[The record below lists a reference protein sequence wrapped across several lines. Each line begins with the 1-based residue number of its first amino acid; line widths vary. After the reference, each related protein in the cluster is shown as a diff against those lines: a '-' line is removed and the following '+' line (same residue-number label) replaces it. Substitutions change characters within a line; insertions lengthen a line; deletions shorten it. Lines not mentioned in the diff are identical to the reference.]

1 MKIRYVIPLLLTGI
15 LMGCTQT
22 SEESS
27 TEETNQ
33 TTQENNQQDSG
44 DQEATQSSQAQEGV
58 VFKELNA
65 PWNIVR
71 EGEVFY
77 ITEREGTIVKGEQ
90 DDYERMRLQLKED
103 VLAEGE
109 GGLLGMVLDPDF
121 KDNKTAYVY
130 HTYAKQGQATN
141 RVIAIK
147 EEGDQWTEER
157 VLLDDIPGA
166 TIHNGGRLEWG
177 PEGALYVTAG
187 DAANPELAQDI
198 DSLAGK
204 ILRITS
210 EGKPFEGNQKGYVY
224 SLGHRNPQGLVF
236 VDDQLYASEHGQSGH
251 DEINRIEQK
260 NYGWPTI
267 EGKEQ
272 AEGLVT
278 PWYEVGEQSVAP
290 SGVATAENTLYFA
303 TLVGQRLQTIDL
315 ETKQVKTVVENQ
327 GRIRDVW
334 IDETSIYY
342 ITNNTDGRGNPSA
355 DDDRLVRINR

>member
-1 MKIRYVIPLLLTGI
+1 MKKRWIIPLLLAGG
-15 LMGCTQT
+15 LAGCSQS
-22 SEESS
+22 SEEPP
-27 TEETNQ
+27 TDTKNE
-33 TTQENNQQDSG
+33 
-44 DQEATQSSQAQEGV
+44 QSSNDEAKQNASVQSEV
-58 VFKELNA
+58 LFKELQA
-65 PWNIVR
+65 PWNIIR
-71 EGEVFY
+71 EEETFY
-77 ITEREGTIVKGEQ
+77 ITEREGKIVKGTE
-90 DDYERMRLQLKED
+90 DDYERMPLRLKEA

-109 GGLLGMVLDPDF
+109 GGLLGMVLDPEF
-121 KDNKTAYVY
+121 KDNQTAYIY
-130 HTYAKQGQATN
+130 HTYAKEGQATN
-141 RVIAIK
+141 RVIAVK
-147 EEGDQWTEER
+147 EEGDEWVEER

-187 DAANPELAQDI
+187 DAANPENAQDI

-204 ILRITS
+204 ILRITP
-210 EGKPFEGNQKGYVY
+210 EGKPFSGNQKGYVY
-224 SLGHRNPQGLVF
+224 SMGHRNPQGLVF

-290 SGVATAENTLYFA
+290 SGIAEADGTLYFA
-303 TLVGQRLQTIDL
+303 TLVGQRLQAIDL
-315 ETKQVKTVVENQ
+315 KTKQVKTIVENE

-334 IDETSIYY
+334 IDGTSIYY

-355 DDDRLVRINR
+355 NDDRLIRIER